1 MRWEPRAGNPT
12 CQHQGTI
19 GPFLTSLTWPP
30 SPTPWP
36 KTKILSP
43 HPHAWPDQQTLRP
56 SLILESLRVNKPGT
70 DVCFKPN
77 QVPPSYQ
84 KPGFPEKRDE
94 IHLPLPSALPTHTPL
109 PATAPTAGPRQPLGP
124 TVATAW
130 SFRKRLAR
138 AGALLWAKLC
148 LPRQKIIY

>member
-77 QVPPSYQ
+77 QVPPSCQ

-94 IHLPLPSALPTHTPL
+94 IHPPLPSALPPHTPL

>member
-1 MRWEPRAGNPT
+1 MRWKPRAGNPT

-56 SLILESLRVNKPGT
+56 SLILESLRVNKPRT

-94 IHLPLPSALPTHTPL
+94 IHPPPSFCAAHPHTAARHCPHGR
-109 PATAPTAGPRQPLGP
+109 PSTAP
-124 TVATAW
+124 
-130 SFRKRLAR
+130 
-138 AGALLWAKLC
+138 GADCCNSLEF
-148 LPRQKIIY
+148 QKETS